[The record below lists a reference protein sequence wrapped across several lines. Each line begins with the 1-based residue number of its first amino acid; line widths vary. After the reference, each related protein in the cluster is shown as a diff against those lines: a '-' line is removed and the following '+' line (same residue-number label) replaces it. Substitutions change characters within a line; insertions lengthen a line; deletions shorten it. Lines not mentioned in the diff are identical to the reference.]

1 MKIGIF
7 LHGQLMIEYPN
18 DGDQAVYTEA
28 LEDLKMAI
36 EETGQF
42 HELKLFE
49 E

>member
-1 MKIGIF
+1 
-7 LHGQLMIEYPN
+7 MIEYPY
-18 DGDQAVYTEA
+18 DGDMETYKEA

-42 HELKLFE
+42 HEMKLFE

>member
-1 MKIGIF
+1 MLIGIF
-7 LHGQLMIEYPN
+7 LHGQLMIEYPY
-18 DGDQAVYTEA
+18 DGDPAVYKEA
-28 LEDLKMAI
+28 LDDLKMAI